1 MGLGIGRKL
10 KKAGRSVSKFAK
22 DPGRVVTAFSTFGA
36 SELLRAGMPRMPGVP
51 GMPGTPTMA
60 DAAAA
65 GEEER
70 RQASRKGRISTILTG
85 GQGVQSAATLASRAL
100 FGPGGSMPMATGA
113 AAAAP
118 AMATPEQQ
126 GAAPEA
132 PFQPRR
138 RRRGLTEAATARFGT
153 PQYA

>member
-1 MGLGIGRKL
+1 MGFL
-10 KKAGRSVSKFAK
+10 KKTFRSVKKFVK
-22 DPGRVVTAFSTFGA
+22 DPGRIAAAFSTFGG
-36 SELLRAGMPRMPGVP
+36 SELLRQAMPRMPGVP

-70 RQASRKGRISTILTG
+70 RQASRRGRASTIMTG

-100 FGPGGSMPMATGA
+100 FGPNGSQPMAVG
-113 AAAAP
+113 AAP
-118 AMATPEQQ
+118 AIATPDQQ

-138 RRRGLTEAATARFGT
+138 RKRGLAEAVTARFGT